1 MIALIIFY
9 IHIIAV
15 AALFTYHYQKEGFG
29 EAMLT
34 VGFFGIIFAVGWSIA
49 TLVLKLLIG
58 EKGFGIMLDR
68 SALSLVL
75 LTAAEAVFYHFYYRG
90 GGNRNGGRKNTTAA
104 V

>member
-1 MIALIIFY
+1 MIALIVFY

-15 AALFTYHYQKEGFG
+15 TALFTYHYQKEGFG
-29 EAMLT
+29 EGMLT

-49 TLVLKLLIG
+49 TLVLKLLID

-90 GGNRNGGRKNTTAA
+90 GNRNGGRKHTTAA